1 MKRSTLFSAVL
12 VFITIIV
19 LLGLFYLP
27 YWSVRNKTIASF
39 DSEQLILANQA
50 VKGIK
55 SFFETYTK
63 ALAYFAGQP
72 AIIELDDSGRMLME
86 DFLSI
91 HTADLTAVSR
101 IDATGR
107 ILYTT
112 PEVEGV
118 IGTDIS
124 DQPHIHLTMATHQ
137 PVIGEVFTA
146 VQGYNSIAFV
156 YPVFDNQLYVGS
168 IGFLIKFSQVVSQYM
183 DQIRVADRGF
193 AMMLSRNGVGLYCP
207 NGEHVGRKIS
217 EYFADEPEML
227 RLSEKM
233 MSGMQGSMSFTA
245 GVLPQDADTPPVTRY
260 AVYVPV
266 NLPGGNFWSIVVANP
281 ENDVLATM
289 HGFRNQWFMVTAA
302 ALCAIL
308 LLSYLLNRTL
318 ARNRQDKNRRAA
330 EEQLVQL
337 LDFTPM
343 GLVVYSKGSG
353 ELVYVN
359 KAALEF
365 IGGVL
370 DDIIGKSIFDFVHL
384 DSLEFFLN
392 RLSELQEGASGQA
405 ANIKIVIPESDLVR
419 DVEISSTCLNFSGH
433 DSYMSIFRDVS
444 EELKQKANQRRL
456 VTAIEQANESVIIT
470 DQTGAVEYVNPAFT
484 EVSGYSSDEII
495 GRNPGLIRSG
505 EHDNRFYRNLWDT
518 ITAGKVWKGRIVNR
532 RKNGEFFTEMATI
545 SPVRDAFDVITNYV
559 AVKRDVSHEVELEGK
574 LRQAQKMEA
583 IGTLAGGIAHD
594 FNNIL
599 GAILGFTDMALL
611 QSDPDAPI
619 HESLLHIRK
628 GGKRAADLVQQI
640 LTFSRQSSTEKK
652 QIALTPLIKESL
664 QLLRAS
670 LPSTITINQ
679 ELQADDALVLAD
691 ATQLQ
696 QIVINLCTN
705 AFQAMREHG
714 GQLTIRL
721 EELLF
726 TECGKILQLKTDRCI
741 RLIVAD
747 TGAGIEPAILER
759 IFDPFFTTKEPGEGT
774 GMGLS
779 VVHGIIRDL
788 GGEITVDSA
797 VGSGTTFTV
806 LLPAVESNGEDDEE
820 VQAPLPM
827 GTEHILVVDDEKDI
841 LTTSKMMLSHL
852 GYKVSVNPDPAAMLQ
867 QLEKGE
873 FECDLVVTDQTMPQ
887 LTGLEFIQGLHR
899 LLPELP
905 VILCT
910 GYSDRVNGES
920 VRKAGG
926 VGLLMKPVELR
937 DLAIMIRDALD
948 AKGRA
953 R

>member
-1 MKRSTLFSAVL
+1 MKRTTLFSTTLIFVTVA
-12 VFITIIV
+12 V

-39 DSEQLILANQA
+39 DNEQLILANQA
-50 VKGIK
+50 IKGIE

-63 ALAYFAGQP
+63 ALKYFAGQR

-91 HTADLTAVSR
+91 HTADLTAVTR

-112 PEVEGV
+112 PAVAGV
-118 IGTDIS
+118 IGKDIS
-124 DQPHIHLTMATHQ
+124 DQPHIRLTMETHQ
-137 PVIGEVFTA
+137 PVIGDVFAA
-146 VQGYNSIAFV
+146 VQGYDSIAFV
-156 YPVFDNQLYVGS
+156 YPVFDNEEYVGS
-168 IGFLIKFSQVVSQYM
+168 IGFLIKFSQIINQYVGH
-183 DQIRVADRGF
+183 IRVADRGF
-193 AMMLSRNGVGLYCP
+193 VMMLSRNGVCLYCP
-207 NGEHVGRKIS
+207 TGEHVGLNIS
-217 EYFADEPEML
+217 ECFADEPEML

-233 MSGMQGSMSFTA
+233 MSGKQRSVSFTA
-245 GVLPQDADTPPVTRY
+245 VLPQDDDAPPVTRY

-266 NLPGGNFWSIVVANP
+266 NLPGDNFWSIMVANP

-289 HGFRNQWFMVTAA
+289 NGFRNQWFMVTAA
-302 ALCAIL
+302 ALCAVL
-308 LLSYLLNRTL
+308 LLSYLLTRTL
-318 ARNRQDKNRRAA
+318 ARNRQEKNRRAA

-337 LDFTPM
+337 LDFAPM
-343 GLVVYSKGSG
+343 GLIVFSKGSG
-353 ELVYVN
+353 ELVYAN

-365 IGGVL
+365 LEGTSE
-370 DDIIGKSIFDFVHL
+370 DILGTSAFDFVHP
-384 DSLEFFLN
+384 DSREFLAS
-392 RLSELQEGASGQA
+392 RLATLREGESNA
-405 ANIKIVIPESDLVR
+405 AAIIKIVTPGSGMVR
-419 DVEISSTCLNFSGH
+419 DVEISSARLIFSGQ
-433 DSYMSIFRDVS
+433 DSYISIFRDVS
-444 EELKQKANQRRL
+444 EELKQEANQRRL
-456 VTAIEQANESVIIT
+456 VTAIEQANESVVIT
-470 DQTGAVEYVNPAFT
+470 DQTGTVEYVNPAFT

-518 ITAGKVWKGRIVNR
+518 ITAGKVWKGRLVNR
-532 RKNGEFFTEMATI
+532 RKNGELFTEMATI
-545 SPVRDAFDVITNYV
+545 SPVRDAADKITHYV

-619 HESLLHIRK
+619 HDSLLHIRK

-652 QIALTPLIKESL
+652 QIALRPLIKESL

-679 ELQADDALVLAD
+679 ELQAEDGLVLAD

-696 QIVINLCTN
+696 QIIINLCTN

-714 GQLTIRL
+714 GELTIRL
-721 EELLF
+721 EELPF
-726 TECGKILQLKTDRCI
+726 TECGKILHLKTGRCI

-747 TGAGIEPAILER
+747 TGPGIEPAVLER

-788 GGEITVDSA
+788 GGEITVDST
-797 VGSGTTFTV
+797 VGLGAAFTV
-806 LLPAVESNGEDDEE
+806 LLPVVEPDGEEEEE

-852 GYKVSVNPDPAAMLQ
+852 GYTVSVNPNPAAMLEQ
-867 QLEKGE
+867 IEKGE
-873 FECDLVVTDQTMPQ
+873 FACDLVVTDQTMPQ
-887 LTGLEFIQGLHR
+887 LTGLEFTQGLHR
-899 LLPELP
+899 LQPELP

-910 GYSDRVNGES
+910 GYSDRVNDES
-920 VRKAGG
+920 VRVAGG

-948 AKGRA
+948 AKGQER
-953 R
+953 